1 MAVAGKVRIIRFRD
15 MKQFERRAYLADKSA
30 ADARWQNTEHR
41 RRQALYDDGGA
52 HDGIL
57 TVSAKDCVYN
67 ARGG

>member
-1 MAVAGKVRIIRFRD
+1 